1 MVYTNEDLRK
11 MQAWSFER
19 KVQVTQTRI
28 IEYYMHYG
36 GKVYVSFSGGK
47 DSTVLLDI
55 ARKIFPEIEAM
66 YLDTG
71 LEYPEIR
78 EFVGTFE
85 NVAWRKPKMR
95 FDEVI
100 KTYGYPV
107 ISKEISLAIRYA
119 KKGSKWAINRMN
131 GLNPDGTESTFKKAN
146 IKYKYLLDAPFLIS
160 DVCCQ
165 IMKKDPA
172 KLFEKET
179 GKHPIIGTMAS
190 EGGQRASGYKKSGC
204 NSFNKV
210 RAISVPMGFWT
221 EQDVLQYLTR
231 YKIPYCDKIYGNIIT
246 NSKGMLEV
254 TGVRRSGC
262 MFCCFGCHLEKPK
275 NRFQKMKK
283 THPKQWEYIMRPL
296 EENGLGFKKVLDF
309 INVKYE

>member
-1 MVYTNEDLRK
+1 VVYTSEDLRK
-11 MQAWSFER
+11 MQEWSLER
-19 KVQVTQTRI
+19 KIQVTQTRI

-78 EFVGTFE
+78 EFVDTFE
-85 NVAWRKPKMR
+85 NIAWRKPKMR

-100 KTYGYPV
+100 KIHGYPV
-107 ISKEISLAIRYA
+107 ISKEISSAIKYA
-119 KKGSKWAINRMN
+119 KKGREWAINRMN
-131 GLNPDGTESTFKKAN
+131 GLNPDGTESPFKKAN
-146 IKYKYLLDAPFLIS
+146 IKYKYLIDAPFLIS

-165 IMKKDPA
+165 VMKKNPA

-190 EGGQRASGYKKSGC
+190 EGGQRASAYKKTGC
-204 NSFNKV
+204 NSFNKL

-231 YKIPYCDKIYGNIIT
+231 YKIPYCEIYGDIIT
-246 NSKGMLEV
+246 NGKGMLEV
-254 TGVRRSGC
+254 TGLPRSGC
-262 MFCCFGCHLEKPK
+262 MFCAFGCHLEKPE

-283 THPKQWEYIMRPL
+283 THPKQWEYIMRPI
-296 EENGLGFKKVLDF
+296 EENGLGFKKVLDY
-309 INVKYE
+309 INIKYE

>member
-1 MVYTNEDLRK
+1 MVYTSEDLRK
-11 MQAWSFER
+11 MQEWSLER
-19 KVQVTQTRI
+19 KIQVTQTRI